1 MHMEHYYNIVW
12 ADDDIDILL
21 EDIQPLF
28 TRNGINII
36 PFTSARPA
44 IECIRANHEFIDAII
59 VDAKFSKD
67 GEAFQ
72 EEGKSFPGLSLFM
85 QELSSLR
92 NEFKMPY
99 PCWIF
104 TGYGELLRDKYD
116 KEDLA
121 GFEDEIIRKGANYET
136 LREWVASI
144 CDKIALTSS
153 NEFKI
158 RQENAKLFEL
168 CTDSYLGRESAQ
180 RLLSILDY
188 KKSNKEEHFNT
199 IRKVLEEILDL
210 FVREGLIDNITDKI
224 SIPARIRQI
233 ESTYGNTLP
242 QYVIPS
248 MKLLLVSSPISH
260 SDTRETKEFHDGSI
274 PYMYESLLYTLKNL
288 MCWLKPFID
297 SERVRKANY
306 QSDEDIIDEYD
317 ESDLQ
322 VGELKIGSW
331 SVKLKSGKTV
341 PVDWNAKTKKSWVP
355 NTMVKVITSTNE
367 RDKLV
372 VKEIVGLINNK

>member
-1 MHMEHYYNIVW
+1 MEHYYNIVW

-21 EDIQPLF
+21 EDIQGLF

-44 IECIRANHEFIDAII
+44 IEYIRANHEFIDAII

-67 GEAFQ
+67 GESFQ
-72 EEGKSFPGLSLFM
+72 EAGQSFPGLSLFM

-121 GFEDEIIRKGANYET
+121 GFEDEIVRKGANYET

-188 KKSNKEEHFNT
+188 KKSNKEDLFN
-199 IRKVLEEILDL
+199 IMRKVLEEILDL
-210 FVREGLIDNITDKI
+210 FVKDGLIDDITDKI
-224 SIPARIRQI
+224 SINARIRQL
-233 ESTYGNTLP
+233 ESTYGNNLP

-248 MKLLLVSSPISH
+248 MKLLLVSSPFSH
-260 SDTRETKEFHDGSI
+260 SDTRETADFNDGRA
-274 PYMYESLLYTLKNL
+274 PFLYESLLYTLKNL
-288 MCWLKPFID
+288 LCWLKPFID
-297 SERVRKANY
+297 SERVRKANNEPY
-306 QSDEDIIDEYD
+306 DGLDNQCDDSDQQI
-317 ESDLQ
+317 
-322 VGELKIGSW
+322 GELKVGSW

-341 PVDWNAKTKKSWVP
+341 PVDWNAKIKKSWIP
-355 NTMVKVITSTNE
+355 NTPVKVITSTNGK
-367 RDKLV
+367 DKLV
-372 VKEIVGLINNK
+372 VKEIVGIVNR